1 MSFGGSSDKFANEK
15 PKPLGIGRDKLSSAE
30 QAKPI
35 PYLAGRNRIAVNFIS
50 DVFDIKKTAVTRDVG
65 KQKTRTGTSYFFSFA
80 ALVCHGPVDSI
91 NEIWLNGEKVWPV
104 KAADPVDGMSRGVL
118 NPDYVDI
125 TLEDYGLIR
134 LYWGTETQERDTYLY
149 NFGGALNGTG
159 PEHPPYRGM
168 CYLVAHQ
175 LFAGFN
181 QSNVQNF
188 EVVVSRYPVLGASPA
203 TIATDANPANV
214 LYEWLTNPRIGRGI
228 PTDQI
233 DATALEA
240 VGTQLAT
247 EKIGISPV
255 ITSQAEAL
263 ALLGTLMEYVDGY
276 PTISE
281 GIFSVALVRPLL
293 NLTGIPVV
301 DESVM
306 SEPLR
311 IAPEDWSKTFN
322 QTNLKFTEPDTNY
335 ESASKTWRDRGN
347 FAVTGQLNVQ
357 TVERPWVTSAEV
369 ADFMVIALG
378 RMKAL
383 PEATGTMRLRKTAL
397 FDSLTPGA
405 FFKIDYPPR
414 GYTGAARLICRV
426 TDRSMIAP
434 DKPSYQIDFKIDRTY
449 LINGLVVADPPAA
462 GSETPLIV
470 ASAENVRI
478 VELPAEL
485 SPDGAE
491 TLAVLAARPEE
502 LSVGFKTLLGNSYD
516 PESGTIYAPEA
527 YQVLDTHDRWAWYG
541 TLLEDYIGTE
551 TIDQATGLKVQLS
564 GVDLELDDVEMFN
577 ALADELLLF
586 VGGEIMSISGHG
598 LIGAGAYQ
606 VFVIRARFG
615 TPQETHLAAA
625 EVFIVRR
632 SELQQLQHPSFQ
644 PNNTAILKLQPFTGQ
659 GSTDLTNETEHD
671 VAIAGRIYQEPPL
684 LNLRVNGEL
693 ATAEYAT
700 GGTVLIEWDVPE
712 QIEPPQNNVIFFD
725 GANPEGVVTASVG
738 QFAKS
743 TTTGEMWV
751 KRTGEQTDTGWI

>member
-1 MSFGGSSDKFANEK
+1 MSFGSSNAHPNQK
-15 PKPLGIGRDKLSSAE
+15 PKPLGVSENKLSGSE

-35 PYLAGRNRIAVNFIS
+35 PYLAGKNRIAVTFIS
-50 DVFDIKKTAVTRDVG
+50 EVFDIKKTAVTRDVG

-80 ALVCHGPVDSI
+80 ALVCHGPVDGI
-91 NEIWLNGEKVWPV
+91 HEIWLNGEKVWPV
-104 KAADPVDGMSRGVL
+104 KDSDPVEGMLRGVL

-134 LYWGTETQERDTYLY
+134 LYWGTETQERDAYLY

-159 PEHPPYRGM
+159 PEHPPYRGQ

-188 EVVVSRYPVLGASPA
+188 EVVVSRYPELGASPA
-203 TIATDANPANV
+203 TIGTDANPINV
-214 LYEWLTNPRIGRGI
+214 LYEWMTHPRIGRGI
-228 PTDQI
+228 SEDFF
-233 DATALEA
+233 DAEDLEA
-240 VGTQLAT
+240 VGVQIAA
-247 EKIGISPV
+247 EKIGISPIV
-255 ITSQAEAL
+255 TSQVEAL
-263 ALLGTLMEYVDGY
+263 ALLNTLLEYIDGY
-276 PTISE
+276 PIITE
-281 GIFSVALVRPLL
+281 GLFSVGLVRPLL
-293 NLTGIPVV
+293 NLTSVPVV

-311 IAPEDWSKTFN
+311 TSPEDWATTFN
-322 QTNLKFTEPDTNY
+322 VTNVKFTEPERNY
-335 ESASKTWRDRGN
+335 EADSKPWRDRGN
-347 FAVTGQLNVQ
+347 FAVGGQLSAQ
-357 TVERPWVTSAEV
+357 TIERPWITSAEV
-369 ADFMVIALG
+369 AQFMATALG
-378 RMKAL
+378 RTSAL
-383 PEATGTMRLRKTAL
+383 PKVTGSQRLRRTAL
-397 FDSLTPGA
+397 FDSLTPGTI
-405 FFKIDYPPR
+405 FKIDYPPR
-414 GYTGAARLICRV
+414 GYTGASRLLCRV
-426 TDRSMIAP
+426 LDRTVP
-434 DKPSYQIDFKIDRTY
+434 DPARPAYQIDFKIDRTY
-449 LINGLVVADPPAA
+449 LLNGLAVADPPAA

-485 SPDGAE
+485 SPDGTE

-502 LSVGFKTLLGNSYD
+502 LSVGFKTLLGNSYS
-516 PESGTIYAPEA
+516 PESGTIYAPET

-541 TLLEDYIGTE
+541 TLLEDYAGTE
-551 TIDQATGLKVQLS
+551 TMDQTTGLKVQLT

-577 ALADELLLF
+577 ALADELLIF

-606 VFVIRARFG
+606 IFVIRARFG
-615 TPQETHLAAA
+615 TPPETHLAAA

-644 PNNTAILKLQPFTGQ
+644 PKNTAILKLQPFTGQ
-659 GSTDLTNETEHD
+659 GSTDLVNETEHD

-712 QIEPPQNNVIFFD
+712 QIETPQNNVIFFD

-738 QFAKS
+738 QFVKS

-751 KRTGEQTDTGWI
+751 KRTGEKTNTGWI